1 MHKGMYCWAPHVF
14 CVALRSDSIQMQKT
28 EASRIIFQMR
38 TNESAFSEKNTKLKS
53 CQLRNKWRHG
63 CRRWAWGLLCA
74 GNRVKLSRKCK
85 VHSHFDFIIGHRTW
99 RHDFLV
105 RRPAPSQMNKAHGSE
120 SWVASGTGA
129 YYKLRVVLNINKFIE
144 VFKLEWFIFHCKS

>member
-1 MHKGMYCWAPHVF
+1 MHKGMYCWAPHVL
-14 CVALRSDSIQMQKT
+14 CAPLRSDSIQIQKT

-38 TNESAFSEKNTKLKS
+38 TNESAFSEKNTNLKS
-53 CQLRNKWRHG
+53 CQLRNKWRQ
-63 CRRWAWGLLCA
+63 RAWGLFCA

-105 RRPAPSQMNKAHGSE
+105 RRPAPLQMNKVHLSE
-120 SWVASGTGA
+120 SWDALDIGA
-129 YYKLRVVLNINKFIE
+129 YYKVRVMLNTYKFTE